1 MEHQKDFAELSEN
14 LTRRI
19 SRRGLLKLVGAAGLA
34 GLAAAC
40 GATATPAPAPPANS
54 SGGQPAAATKAPAV
68 AAAPTQAPAAAPA
81 KPAASGRGTLR
92 IGYDGDIIKLDPGV
106 SQSGVDWTPIN
117 LIFGRLVNFDNTMLN
132 PTPDV
137 AESWTLAP
145 DNITYTFKIRQGV
158 MFHTG
163 RECTADDVEYSFKR
177 GFELGP
183 KGRFA
188 GYMASVDTYK
198 ANSKYEFQIKLKQ
211 PDASFFPNLCTSSNS
226 IYDKETIDKIDTKPI
241 GTGPYTFVE
250 WIPGESARYKKF
262 DKYWDQKFLAK
273 MPDEII
279 TKPIPEEQTRI
290 ANLKAGQIDIA
301 VNISPQFWKDIE
313 GTKGLKLLRQEYTS
327 SYYCLDFNLRKPP
340 FDNVKLRQALL
351 RAVDRETIHKNVFFD
366 MGKTGCSLIPQG
378 HWAYTDIGCPAFD
391 LAAAKKMIDDAGI
404 KTPISIK
411 ARVLSKPDWDV
422 KIMEILQKDWKQV
435 GVNLEIEA
443 MESALWVQDVFVG
456 KNADLTIAW
465 YTREP
470 DPDGL
475 FSSVLRKDQ
484 GNNFMGYNNPK
495 IEDLFVQSKST
506 TDKDKRKSGYE
517 QIMKTAMIDEVPNIK
532 FQTIDVVWGANDK
545 VKDFTILPRGY
556 PNLYQ
561 WEWLG

>member
-1 MEHQKDFAELSEN
+1 MEERKDLAGLNEN

-19 SRRGLLKLVGAAGLA
+19 SRRGLLKFIGAAGLA

-40 GATATPAPAPPANS
+40 GATPTPAPSS
-54 SGGQPAAATKAPAV
+54 SGGQPAAATKAPA
-68 AAAPTQAPAAAPA
+68 APAPTQAPATAPA
-81 KPAASGRGTLR
+81 KPAASGRGTLKV
-92 IGYDGDIIKLDPGV
+92 GYDGDIIKLDPGV
-106 SQSGVDWTPIN
+106 SQSGVDWLPIN

-132 PTPDV
+132 PIPDV
-137 AESWTLAP
+137 AESWALAA
-145 DNITYTFKIRQGV
+145 DNITYTFKLRQGV
-158 MFHTG
+158 LFHTG
-163 RECTADDVEYSFKR
+163 RECTADDVEFSFKR

-198 ANSKYEFQIKLKQ
+198 ATSKYEFQIKLKQ

-226 IYDKETIDKIDTKPI
+226 IYDKETISTIDTKPI

-273 MPDEII
+273 MPDEIMSV
-279 TKPIPEEQTRI
+279 PILEEQTRI

-301 VNISPQFWKDIE
+301 VNLSPQFWKDIE
-313 GTKGLKLLRQEYTS
+313 GTKGLQLLRQQYTS
-327 SYYCLDFNLRKPP
+327 SYYCLDFNLRHPP

-351 RAVDRETIHKNVFFD
+351 RAVDRETIHKNVFFE
-366 MGKTGCSLIPQG
+366 MGQTGCSLIPQG

-404 KTPISIK
+404 KTPISTK

-422 KIMEILQKDWKQV
+422 KIMEILQKDWKQI
-435 GVNLEIEA
+435 GINLDIEA

-495 IEDLFVQSKST
+495 VEDLFVQSKST
-506 TDKDKRKSGYE
+506 TDQAKRKAGYE
-517 QIMKTAMIDEVPNIK
+517 QIMKTAMIDEVPLIK
-532 FQTIDVVWGANDK
+532 FQTINVVWGANSK

-561 WEWLG
+561 WEWMG